1 MPQLTYS
8 LNPGGALPG
17 MIFGSGVMD
26 VISKTNSTNQLN
38 NVLVVNAVN
47 SAVHDLD
54 FVFTLADGS
63 TVSATA
69 TFTADGSATKTEI
82 RDGLIAAV
90 NDHATIGLYVIAVSV
105 DSDEFT
111 IERLSSSEGASF
123 TLASSGDTPS
133 DLTLTTL
140 VADSQEIPFGAFV
153 VVDAQRGDEFCRLP
167 RLSTDIG
174 GKTLGVAKMDTSL
187 QPNAGGYVTQ
197 STVAILEK
205 GKIYVTCEEA
215 FTYGA
220 DVYIR
225 YASGAGGSVLGAV
238 RTDADTSTAAQLT
251 RAKFISSGAADT
263 VALIE
268 LS

>member
-54 FVFTLADGS
+54 FVFTLTDGS
-63 TVSATA
+63 TVSETA

-82 RDGLIAAV
+82 RDGLIAAI
-90 NDHATIGLYVIAVSV
+90 NDDAVIGLYVVAVAV

-111 IERLSSSEGASF
+111 VERLSSNEGVSF
-123 TLASSGDTPS
+123 TLASSGDTPT
-133 DLTLTTL
+133 DLTITTL
-140 VADSQEIPFGAFV
+140 VADSQEIPFGVFV
-153 VVDAQRGDEFCRLP
+153 VVDAQRGDDFCRLP
-167 RLSTDIG
+167 RVSGDIG
-174 GKTLGVAKMDTSL
+174 GKTLGVAKMDTAR
-187 QPNAGGYVTQ
+187 QPNAGGYATQ

-215 FTYGA
+215 FTFGA
-220 DVYIR
+220 DVYVR
-225 YASGAGGSVLGAV
+225 YASSGNGTQLGAV
-238 RTDADTSTAAQLT
+238 RTDADSSTAAQLT

-263 VALIE
+263 IALIE